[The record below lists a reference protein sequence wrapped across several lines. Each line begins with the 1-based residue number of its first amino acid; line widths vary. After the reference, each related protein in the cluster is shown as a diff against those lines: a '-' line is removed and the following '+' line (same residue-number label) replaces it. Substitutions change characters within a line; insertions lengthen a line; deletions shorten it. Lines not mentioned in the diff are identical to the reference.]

1 MIYWALSFPS
11 SVLENKTLRYTEP
24 PQGARGRYMS
34 LFHWFTKKAPV
45 KLATTV
51 PPDSSGLAHVDA
63 TLPMRNL
70 PDIRHKEMPGN
81 AANRKT
87 ERLERREMLYAI
99 VRECMTGAGVL
110 SASYKFKVLSLD
122 SRGRQY
128 LVMMDLPREHAS
140 DTARLAEIEGLI
152 ARRAKGGHDILVT
165 AVYWRVND
173 HVTSGLTL
181 SPATAPASS
190 PLPSQMSGSAMPSAD
205 TTVNKSAA
213 FDPLQDDELAAFKRA
228 LASGTP
234 VNAPANGEMI
244 SSGPRNPQPQFQ
256 DTEIDEM
263 PLPLS
268 STQYGEL
275 K

>member
-1 MIYWALSFPS
+1 
-11 SVLENKTLRYTEP
+11 
-24 PQGARGRYMS
+24 MS
-34 LFHWFTKKAPV
+34 LFHWFSKKTPAKP
-45 KLATTV
+45 ATTV

-70 PDIRHKEMPGN
+70 PDVHHKEMQGHP
-81 AANRKT
+81 ANRKT

-152 ARRAKGGHDILVT
+152 ARRAKSGHDILVT

-181 SPATAPASS
+181 SPAHATPPAQTSGPVQAESS
-190 PLPSQMSGSAMPSAD
+190 AVAKPRAAS
-205 TTVNKSAA
+205 A
-213 FDPLQDDELAAFKRA
+213 FDPLQDDELVAFKRA
-228 LASGTP
+228 LASG
-234 VNAPANGEMI
+234 A
-244 SSGPRNPQPQFQ
+244 
-256 DTEIDEM
+256 
-263 PLPLS
+263 
-268 STQYGEL
+268 
-275 K
+275 

>member
-1 MIYWALSFPS
+1 
-11 SVLENKTLRYTEP
+11 
-24 PQGARGRYMS
+24 MS
-34 LFHWFTKKAPV
+34 LFDWFSKKTPAKP
-45 KLATTV
+45 ASTV

-70 PDIRHKEMPGN
+70 PDIRHKEMQGN

-152 ARRAKGGHDILVT
+152 ARRAKSGHDILVT

-181 SPATAPASS
+181 SPAHAAVPAPAEAHAHPHVHPHAVPPVESR
-190 PLPSQMSGSAMPSAD
+190 PHKAPSYE
-205 TTVNKSAA
+205 
-213 FDPLQDDELAAFKRA
+213 PLQEDELAAFKRA

-234 VNAPANGEMI
+234 IHAPARGELVA
-244 SSGPRNPQPQFQ
+244 SGPRNPQPQFQ
-256 DTEIDEM
+256 DTEIEEM

-268 STQYGEL
+268 ATQYGEL

>member
-1 MIYWALSFPS
+1 
-11 SVLENKTLRYTEP
+11 
-24 PQGARGRYMS
+24 MS
-34 LFHWFTKKAPV
+34 LFHWFSKKAPA
-45 KLATTV
+45 KPATTV

-70 PDIRHKEMPGN
+70 PDIRHKEMPGS

-152 ARRAKGGHDILVT
+152 ARRAKSGHDILVT

-181 SPATAPASS
+181 SPAHAAPPVPPVAAQPPKAPA
-190 PLPSQMSGSAMPSAD
+190 
-205 TTVNKSAA
+205 
-213 FDPLQDDELAAFKRA
+213 FEPLQEDELAAFKRA

-234 VNAPANGEMI
+234 MHVLAKGELL

-256 DTEIDEM
+256 DTEIEDM

-268 STQYGEL
+268 ATQYGEL